1 MLELRFGGEDVILRL
16 DDFLQPV
23 LVHLRV
29 LVQRAVVI
37 LGDLRENLFVVLH
50 LADVL
55 LQEVGDVLQHRLR
68 ALLKQNV
75 VELVHLLQAV
85 YDLGQR
91 VFVVGEVLLKLP

>member
-85 YDLGQR
+85 DDLGQR